1 MRLPRRVGLVARLAM
16 ADAAHD
22 RRLFGCFALTVA
34 AVMAPLLL
42 LLGLKTGVVE
52 HLLDELRADPATRE
66 VIHRGHRAF
75 DAGWFERMAA
85 RPDVGFVAPRTREL
99 SLSID
104 VARTDD
110 PIRGQRAELV
120 ASGPG
125 DPVLGALGAGIA
137 ADAVVIS
144 ERLARQGPFAAGQT
158 ILVFAVRAGAERA
171 RADVT
176 VRIAAVAPGRATERA
191 AVFAPIGLV
200 ADLED
205 FLEGRAVPSRGW
217 PGTEPPAERLFPSF
231 RLYAAGIDDV
241 ERLDAE
247 LTAAGLNVQTNAGAI
262 TWTRRLDANLTVL
275 FAILLGCAVAGV
287 GVALGASLWANVERK
302 RRSLSLLRLMGLGR
316 RALAVFPLAQG
327 ALVAGFGWLVAAAVT
342 LAVAAAMNAAL
353 SGAYL
358 GGAPLCRVRAVDL
371 AGALAVA
378 LALALGAGLGAL
390 RPILAIEPAEG
401 LRET

>member
-1 MRLPRRVGLVARLAM
+1 VRTRSRLALVARLAL

-75 DAGWFERMAA
+75 DAEWFARMAA
-85 RPDVGFVAPRTREL
+85 RPDIAFVAPRTREL

-104 VARTDD
+104 VGRPED
-110 PIRGQRAELV
+110 PIRGQRAELIV
-120 ASGPG
+120 SGAG
-125 DPVLGALGAGIA
+125 DPLLGALGAAIGA
-137 ADAVVIS
+137 ESVVIS
-144 ERLARQGPFAAGQT
+144 ERLARQGGFAAGQT
-158 ILVFAVRAGAERA
+158 ILLWAVRAGAARA
-171 RADVT
+171 RVDVPL
-176 VRIAAVAPGRATERA
+176 RIAALAPARASERP
-191 AVFAPIGLV
+191 AVFAPLGLV
-200 ADLED
+200 ADIED
-205 FLEGRAVPSRGW
+205 FLEGRAVPARGW
-217 PGTEPPAERLFPSF
+217 PGTEPPAARLFPSF
-231 RLYAAGIDDV
+231 RLYAASIDDV
-241 ERLDAE
+241 ARLDAE
-247 LTAAGLNVQTNAGAI
+247 LTAEGLNVETNAGAI
-262 TWTRRLDANLTVL
+262 AWTRRLDANLTVL
-275 FAILLGCAVAGV
+275 FAILLACAVAGV

-327 ALVAGFGWLVAAAVT
+327 ALVAGLGWLAAAAVA

-353 SGAYL
+353 AETYL
-358 GGAPLCRVRAVDL
+358 GGAALCRLRAVDL
-371 AGALAVA
+371 AVALAVA
-378 LALALGAGLGAL
+378 LALALAAGLAAL